1 MNNKIILFAAAIGIF
16 AACVS
21 CTSFLPMRGNGN
33 LVTSEK
39 TFSEFEKI
47 NVSGS
52 AEVRFHESQEYRAV
66 VTVDENLEEYVE
78 IFTRNN
84 QLNIGTKNGYSCS
97 FTKYLVDVYCPALTG
112 VLITGSGSFEN
123 RDDIVVS
130 TFGTTVTGSGKVK
143 ITVECENFSAK
154 ITGSGKIMVAGNSN
168 DANIT
173 ITGSGKFSGSD
184 FRINNANVHISGSGS
199 IDVHV
204 TDNLK
209 ANISGSGGINYRGE
223 PRIDSKV
230 TGSGRIRKM

>member
-1 MNNKIILFAAAIGIF
+1 MSNKIILIAAAIGIF
-16 AACVS
+16 AACIS

-33 LVTSEK
+33 LVTLEK

-47 NVSGS
+47 SVSGS
-52 AEVRFHESQEYRAV
+52 AEVRFHASQEFQAV

-78 IFTRNN
+78 IVTRNN
-84 QLNIGTKNGYSCS
+84 VLFIGTKSGHSCS
-97 FTKYLVDVYCPALTG
+97 FTKFLVDVYCPFLTG
-112 VLITGSGSFEN
+112 VTMTGSGSFEN
-123 RDDIVVS
+123 RGEINVS

-143 ITVECENFSAK
+143 VTVECENFSAK
-154 ITGSGKIMVAGNSN
+154 ITGSGKIVVAGNSN
-168 DANIT
+168 DADIT
-173 ITGSGKFSGSD
+173 ITGSGKFSGKD
-184 FRINNANVHISGSGS
+184 FIISSANVHISGSGS
-199 IDVHV
+199 VDVHV